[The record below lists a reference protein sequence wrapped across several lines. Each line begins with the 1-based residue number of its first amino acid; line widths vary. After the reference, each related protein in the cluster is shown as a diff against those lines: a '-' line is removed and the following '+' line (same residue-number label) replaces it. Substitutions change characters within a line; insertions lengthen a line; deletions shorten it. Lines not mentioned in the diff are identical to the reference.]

1 MVLFTSI
8 NPIKVIHPSQ
18 RLVSRMVL
26 DLMKLTVET
35 IMKERVKR
43 RNEHRRTQGFME
55 SMNYLC
61 LRSVLKFS
69 VLL

>member
-1 MVLFTSI
+1 M
-8 NPIKVIHPSQ
+8 
-18 RLVSRMVL
+18 MVL

-43 RNEHRRTQGFME
+43 RNEQRRTQGLME

-61 LRSVLKFS
+61 LRSVLKFN